1 MYKNFLSEM
10 SGKKI
15 DMNPEEAI
23 ANIKKCPVCKKTVT
37 KKRAGV
43 LRTYCS
49 KQCSIASQKGRKV
62 DI

>member
-1 MYKNFLSEM
+1 MKT
-10 SGKKI
+10 I
-15 DMNPEEAI
+15 DDII